1 MMIPAGCIRISPA
14 PCPDAGGSSSG
25 LRSPG
30 DFASRHPGLRGTDD
44 WRVVPGPRADQRV
57 SGRHGNNGN
66 NATPLYTGL
75 RLDMSDMCF
84 PLFAPDIP
92 EYFLGK
98 VV

>member
-44 WRVVPGPRADQRV
+44 WRVVPGAPSGSTGFRETWKQWKQCYTTLHRSPVGYAGYVFSIVFPRY
-57 SGRHGNNGN
+57 S
-66 NATPLYTGL
+66 
-75 RLDMSDMCF
+75 
-84 PLFAPDIP
+84 
-92 EYFLGK
+92 
-98 VV
+98 